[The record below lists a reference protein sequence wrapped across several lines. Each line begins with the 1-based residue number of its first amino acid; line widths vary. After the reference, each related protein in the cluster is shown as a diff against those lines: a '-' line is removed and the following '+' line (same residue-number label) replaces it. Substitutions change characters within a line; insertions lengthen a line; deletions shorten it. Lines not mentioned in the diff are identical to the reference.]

1 MDIITLSAVDTLLA
15 ASLVLLVGRLLSTRV
30 GFLGRYSIPDPV
42 IGGLLFALG
51 VYVLSRFMGV
61 GVNMDTSLG
70 STFLLIFFSCI
81 GLTAD
86 LRLLKRGGPRL
97 IRFLL
102 VLAPFVVLQNVVG
115 ISMAW
120 VLDLHPLMGVLAGS
134 VTMLGGHGTGAAYA
148 VGFADVYNIQDVMAL
163 AMMAATIGLV
173 LGGVVGGPVGEW
185 LLRRYKIAGPGVAKE
200 RPREQ
205 VTSEATPAT
214 AHTTGAPAN
223 ATAPVPDTP
232 APTREALHTFTF
244 VGTLASVFVCLA
256 VGQFM
261 AATFSDLPVNIP
273 GFLWCLLTGIVIRNI
288 GPMVKVEPDDRASE
302 IVGSVA
308 LSLFL
313 AFSMM
318 TIELASAMQL
328 AGPLLLILAL
338 QLVVCVLYAVF
349 VVFRMMR
356 KDYEAVVIS
365 AAFCGFGMG
374 ATATAVA
381 NMQALT
387 RRHGEAPEAF
397 IVVPITGAFLVD
409 VMNVMVL
416 SMVISLPFIGG
427 F

>member
-1 MDIITLSAVDTLLA
+1 MDIITLSAVDSLLA

-51 VYVLSRFMGV
+51 VFVLSRYMGI
-61 GVNMDTSLG
+61 GLNMDTSMG

-102 VLAPFVVLQNVVG
+102 VLAPFVVLQNIVG
-115 ISMAW
+115 LGMAW
-120 VLDLHPLMGVLAGS
+120 TLDMHPLMGVLSGS
-134 VTMLGGHGTGAAYA
+134 ITLLGGHGTGAAYA
-148 VGFADVYNIQDVMAL
+148 VGFSDVYNIQDIMAL

-185 LLRRYKIAGPGVAKE
+185 LLRRYKV
-200 RPREQ
+200 
-205 VTSEATPAT
+205 ATP
-214 AHTTGAPAN
+214 GAREGQAQPQETLEVAGN
-223 ATAPVPDTP
+223 AVQP
-232 APTREALHTFTF
+232 LNTFTF
-244 VGTLASVFVCLA
+244 VGTLASVFVCLG
-256 VGQFM
+256 VGEFM
-261 AATFSDLPVNIP
+261 SATFTDLPVNIP
-273 GFLWCLLTGIVIRNI
+273 GFLWCLITGIVIRNV
-288 GPMVKVEPDDRASE
+288 GPMVRVEPNDQASN
-302 IVGSVA
+302 IVGGVA

-313 AFSMM
+313 ALSMM
-318 TIELASAMQL
+318 TIDLASAMQL
-328 AGPLLLILAL
+328 AGPLVLILGV
-338 QLVVCVLYAVF
+338 QLVVCVLYSAF

-381 NMQALT
+381 NMQALS

-409 VMNVMVL
+409 IMNVMVL
-416 SMVISLPFIGG
+416 SMLISLPFIGG